1 MHKALCQIKKACAKA
16 NAEIGAMKPEIAQAI
31 SEACGKVIAGGYEKE
46 FPLDMWPGGG
56 YTCVNMNV
64 NEVIGNLANE
74 ILTGHKG
81 QDMVHPNTHVNMAQS
96 TNDTIPSA
104 THLAIAPRLDKIVC
118 EAEKLADAFDAKSDD
133 EKAQLPELAGV
144 PIAIKDMIVTKG
156 IETTAA
162 SKILEGWVPPYDA
175 TVIEKLKAAGMPLL
189 GKTNLDEFAQGS
201 STEHSAYQ
209 TTHNPWDTERVPG
222 GSGGGSA
229 AAVAAFEAP
238 LALGT
243 DTGGSIRQPGS
254 LTGTVGV
261 KPTYGGVSRF
271 GAIAMAS
278 SLDQIGPCSRTV
290 LDAALLQ
297 EVIGGHDKRDSTSI
311 PEGPRPMVAA
321 AREGMKRDLKGL
333 KVGLIKELGGE
344 GFQPGVMARFNEG
357 VKKLEEM
364 GAEITEV
371 SLPHLPYSL
380 GAYYIIMPSE
390 VSSNLA
396 RYDGMRYGLRVMPPT
411 GVPQTAANMMAY
423 TREAGFGDEVKR
435 RIILGTYALSAG
447 YYDAWYGSAQKVRTL
462 IIEDFKKAFEQVD
475 VLVAPT
481 SPSTAI
487 KFGEKMDDPLAMYMN
502 DIATIPANLAG
513 VPAMSI
519 PAGLSDDGLPV
530 GFQFIAPQQRDEVM
544 YKPAAALEAA
554 LEDSWNGPIWQ
565 SLKTPWLDG
574 LSK

>member
-1 MHKALCQIKKACAKA
+1 MSDTTELVKLSAAEMAAKVKAGEVSSRELV
-16 NAEIGAMKPEIAQAI
+16 
-31 SEACGKVIAGGYEKE
+31 EA
-46 FPLDMWPGGG
+46 
-56 YTCVNMNV
+56 
-64 NEVIGNLANE
+64 
-74 ILTGHKG
+74 
-81 QDMVHPNTHVNMAQS
+81 
-96 TNDTIPSA
+96 
-104 THLAIAPRLDKIVC
+104 HLAVIDAAEPSIKAFLKVSADQALDQ
-118 EAEKLADAFDAKSDD
+118 ADAFDAKSADD
-133 EKAQLPELAGV
+133 KAALPELAGV

-209 TTHNPWDTERVPG
+209 TTHNPWDTERV
-222 GSGGGSA
+222 
-229 AAVAAFEAP
+229 
-238 LALGT
+238 
-243 DTGGSIRQPGS
+243 
-254 LTGTVGV
+254 
-261 KPTYGGVSRF
+261 
-271 GAIAMAS
+271 AS
-278 SLDQIGPCSRTV
+278 SLDQIGPVSRTV
-290 LDAALLQ
+290 LDSALLQ
-297 EVIGGHDKRDSTSI
+297 EIIGGHDKRDSTSI
-311 PEGPRPMVAA
+311 PEGPRPMAAA
-321 AREGMKRDLKGL
+321 AREGLKRDLKGL
-333 KVGLIKELGGE
+333 KVGLIKELGGD
-344 GFQPGVMARFNEG
+344 GYQPGVEARFNEA

-364 GAEITEV
+364 GAEVVEV
-371 SLPHLPYSL
+371 SCPHFEYSL

-423 TREAGFGDEVKR
+423 TRETGFGDEVKR

-462 IIEDFKKAFEQVD
+462 IIQDFHNAFEKAD
-475 VLVAPT
+475 VLVSPT
-481 SPSTAI
+481 SPSTAF
-487 KFGEKMDDPLAMYMN
+487 KFGEKMNDPLAMYMN

-554 LEDSWNGPIWQ
+554 LEESWGGPIWQ
-565 SLKTPWLDG
+565 SLKTPWFDG
-574 LSK
+574 LNK

>member
-1 MHKALCQIKKACAKA
+1 MSDTTELVKLSAAEMAARVKAGEVSSRELV
-16 NAEIGAMKPEIAQAI
+16 
-31 SEACGKVIAGGYEKE
+31 EA
-46 FPLDMWPGGG
+46 
-56 YTCVNMNV
+56 
-64 NEVIGNLANE
+64 
-74 ILTGHKG
+74 
-81 QDMVHPNTHVNMAQS
+81 
-96 TNDTIPSA
+96 
-104 THLAIAPRLDKIVC
+104 HLAVIDAAEPSIKAFLKVSADQALDQ
-118 EAEKLADAFDAKSDD
+118 ADAFDAKSADD
-133 EKAQLPELAGV
+133 KAALPELAGV

-229 AAVAAFEAP
+229 SAVAAFEAP
-238 LALGT
+238 IALGT
-243 DTGGSIRQPGS
+243 DTGGSIRQPGA

-278 SLDQIGPCSRTV
+278 SLDQIGPVSRTV
-290 LDAALLQ
+290 LDSALLQ
-297 EVIGGHDKRDSTSI
+297 EIIGGHDKRDSTSI
-311 PEGPRPMVAA
+311 PEGPRPMAAA
-321 AREGMKRDLKGL
+321 AREGLKRDLKGL
-333 KVGLIKELGGE
+333 KVGLIKELGGD
-344 GFQPGVMARFNEG
+344 GYQPGVEARFNEA

-364 GAEITEV
+364 GAEVVEV
-371 SLPHLPYSL
+371 SCPHFEYSL

-396 RYDGMRYGLRVMPPT
+396 RCYGLRVMPPT

-423 TREAGFGDEVKR
+423 TRETGFGDEVKR

-462 IIEDFKKAFEQVD
+462 IIQDFHNAFEKAD
-475 VLVAPT
+475 VLVSPT
-481 SPSTAI
+481 SPSTAF
-487 KFGEKMDDPLAMYMN
+487 KFGEKMNDPLAMYMN

-554 LEDSWNGPIWQ
+554 LEESWGGPIWQ
-565 SLKTPWLDG
+565 SLKTPWFDG
-574 LSK
+574 LNK

>member
-1 MHKALCQIKKACAKA
+1 MSELVKLSAAEMAAKIKSK
-16 NAEIGAMKPEIAQAI
+16 EVSSRELV
-31 SEACGKVIAGGYEKE
+31 EAH
-46 FPLDMWPGGG
+46 L
-56 YTCVNMNV
+56 
-64 NEVIGNLANE
+64 EVIEAAE
-74 ILTGHKG
+74 
-81 QDMVHPNTHVNMAQS
+81 
-96 TNDTIPSA
+96 PSIKA
-104 THLAIAPRLDKIVC
+104 FLKVSGDQAL
-118 EAEKLADAFDAKSDD
+118 EQADAFDAKSDE

-344 GFQPGVMARFNEG
+344 ASSRALWHAST
-357 VKKLEEM
+357 K
-364 GAEITEV
+364 V
-371 SLPHLPYSL
+371 SRSL
-380 GAYYIIMPSE
+380 RRWALKSLKCLCRTCRTP
-390 VSSNLA
+390 LA
-396 RYDGMRYGLRVMPPT
+396 RTTSSCRPRSAPTWLVTMACVTVCASCRRQAFRRPPPT
-411 GVPQTAANMMAY
+411 
-423 TREAGFGDEVKR
+423 
-435 RIILGTYALSAG
+435 
-447 YYDAWYGSAQKVRTL
+447 
-462 IIEDFKKAFEQVD
+462 
-475 VLVAPT
+475 
-481 SPSTAI
+481 
-487 KFGEKMDDPLAMYMN
+487 
-502 DIATIPANLAG
+502 
-513 VPAMSI
+513 
-519 PAGLSDDGLPV
+519 
-530 GFQFIAPQQRDEVM
+530 
-544 YKPAAALEAA
+544 
-554 LEDSWNGPIWQ
+554 
-565 SLKTPWLDG
+565 
-574 LSK
+574 

>member
-1 MHKALCQIKKACAKA
+1 MSTEATNELVRLSAVEMAAK
-16 NAEIGAMKPEIAQAI
+16 IR
-31 SEACGKVIAGGYEKE
+31 AGEVSSRE
-46 FPLDMWPGGG
+46 LVDAHL
-56 YTCVNMNV
+56 
-64 NEVIGNLANE
+64 EVIEAAEPSIAAFL
-74 ILTGHKG
+74 
-81 QDMVHPNTHVNMAQS
+81 HVSADEARAQ
-96 TNDTIPSA
+96 
-104 THLAIAPRLDKIVC
+104 
-118 EAEKLADAFDAKSDD
+118 ADAFDAKSAD
-133 EKAQLPELAGV
+133 EKAALPELAGV

-156 IETTAA
+156 IPTTAA

-175 TVIEKLKAAGMPLL
+175 TVIEKLKAAGMPIL

-201 STEHSAYQ
+201 STEHSAFGP
-209 TTHNPWDTERVPG
+209 THNPWDTDRVPG

-229 AAVAAFEAP
+229 SAVAAFEAP

-243 DTGGSIRQPGS
+243 DTGGSIRQPGA

-261 KPTYGGVSRF
+261 KPTYGGVSRY

-278 SLDQIGPCSRTV
+278 SLDQIGPVSRTV
-290 LDAALLQ
+290 RDSALLQ
-297 EVIGGHDKRDSTSI
+297 EIIGGHDRRDSTSI
-311 PEGPRPMVAA
+311 PEGPRPMAAA
-321 AREGMKRDLKGL
+321 AREGLKRDLKGV
-333 KVGLIKELGGE
+333 KVGLVKELSGE
-344 GFQPGVMARFNEG
+344 GFQPGVRARFDEA
-357 VKKLEEM
+357 VTVLESM
-364 GAEITEV
+364 GAEVVEV
-371 SLPHLPYSL
+371 SCPHFPYAL

-396 RYDGMRYGLRVMPPT
+396 RYDGMRYGLRVMPPDD
-411 GVPQTAANMMAY
+411 VPQTAANMMAY

-462 IIEDFKKAFEQVD
+462 IIDDFNKAFEQAD
-475 VLVAPT
+475 VLVSPT
-481 SPSTAI
+481 SPSTAF

-513 VPAMSI
+513 MPAMSV

-554 LEDSWNGPIWQ
+554 LEEQWGGPIWQ
-565 SLKTPWLDG
+565 DLKTPWLG
-574 LSK
+574 K

>member
-1 MHKALCQIKKACAKA
+1 MSTTELVKLSAAEMAAKIKAKEVSSRELV
-16 NAEIGAMKPEIAQAI
+16 
-31 SEACGKVIAGGYEKE
+31 EA
-46 FPLDMWPGGG
+46 
-56 YTCVNMNV
+56 
-64 NEVIGNLANE
+64 
-74 ILTGHKG
+74 
-81 QDMVHPNTHVNMAQS
+81 
-96 TNDTIPSA
+96 
-104 THLAIAPRLDKIVC
+104 HLAVI
-118 EAEKLADAFDAKSDD
+118 ESAEPSVKAFLKVSADQALEQADAFDAKSDED
-133 EKAQLPELAGV
+133 KAQMPELAGV

-290 LDAALLQ
+290 LDSALLQ

-364 GAEITEV
+364 GTEVTEV

-396 RYDGMRYGLRVMPPT
+396 RYDGMRYGLRVMPPA
-411 GVPQTAANMMAY
+411 GVPQTVANMMAY

-435 RIILGTYALSAG
+435 RIVLGTYALSAG

-462 IIEDFKKAFEQVD
+462 IIDDFKKAFEKVD
-475 VLVAPT
+475 VLVGPT
-481 SPSTAI
+481 SPVTAF
-487 KFGEKMDDPLAMYMN
+487 KFGEKTEDPMAMYAI
-502 DIATIPANLAG
+502 DITTIPANLAG

-530 GFQFIAPQQRDEVM
+530 GFQFLAPQQRDEVM

-554 LEDSWNGPIWQ
+554 LEESWNGPIWQ

-574 LSK
+574 LDK

>member
-1 MHKALCQIKKACAKA
+1 MST
-16 NAEIGAMKPEIAQAI
+16 E
-31 SEACGKVIAGGYEKE
+31 
-46 FPLDMWPGGG
+46 
-56 YTCVNMNV
+56 MNTATV
-64 NEVIGNLANE
+64 NELVKLSAVE
-74 ILTGHKG
+74 
-81 QDMVHPNTHVNMAQS
+81 MAAKIRAGEVS
-96 TNDTIPSA
+96 SRELVDA
-104 THLAIAPRLDKIVC
+104 HLAVIEAAEPSIAAFLHVSAD
-118 EAEKLADAFDAKSDD
+118 EARAQADAFDAKSAD
-133 EKAQLPELAGV
+133 EKAALPELAGV

-156 IETTAA
+156 IPTTAA

-175 TVIEKLKAAGMPLL
+175 TVIERLKAAGMPIL

-201 STEHSAYQ
+201 STEHSAFGP
-209 TTHNPWDTERVPG
+209 THNPWDTDRVPG

-229 AAVAAFEAP
+229 SAVAAFEAP

-243 DTGGSIRQPGS
+243 DTGGSIRQPGA

-278 SLDQIGPCSRTV
+278 SLDQIGPVSRTV
-290 LDAALLQ
+290 LDSALLQ
-297 EVIGGHDKRDSTSI
+297 EIIGGHDRRDSTSI
-311 PEGPRPMVAA
+311 PEGPRPMAAA
-321 AREGMKRDLKGL
+321 AREGLKRDLKGL
-333 KVGLIKELGGE
+333 KVGLVKELSGE
-344 GFQPGVMARFNEG
+344 GFQPGVEARFNEA
-357 VKKLEEM
+357 VKVLESM
-364 GAEITEV
+364 GAEVTEV
-371 SLPHLPYSL
+371 SCPHFPYAL

-396 RYDGMRYGLRVMPPT
+396 RYDGMRYGLRVMPSDD
-411 GVPQTAANMMAY
+411 VPQTAANMMAY

-462 IIEDFKKAFEQVD
+462 IIDDFNKAFEQAD
-475 VLVAPT
+475 VLVSPT
-481 SPSTAI
+481 SPSTAF

-513 VPAMSI
+513 MPAMSV

-554 LEDSWNGPIWQ
+554 LEEQWGGPIWT
-565 SLKTPWLDG
+565 SLKTPWLG
-574 LSK
+574 K